1 MLLGALWT
9 SILEP
14 KWSQL
19 GSNWG
24 WERLQHGSKH
34 ESVPPIVCTA
44 IGGTPAAAS
53 NRQQQ
58 TNEDPSWNPDGSN
71 GDLLP
76 FCFHMLNSASRL
88 LAVKGLSWRLLE
100 ALGGFQKH
108 AFSTVLYKPPKS
120 TKIINNHKNLSRQ
133 ANGKRC

>member
-19 GSNWG
+19 GSNWDG
-24 WERLQHGSKH
+24 WERLQLGSKNQ
-34 ESVPPIVCTA
+34 SVPPAVCTA
-44 IGGTPAAAS
+44 TGGTPAAAS

-88 LAVKGLSWRLLE
+88 LAVKGFMLRLLKLFE
-100 ALGGFQKH
+100 ALRGSLGAVAVSK
-108 AFSTVLYKPPKS
+108 AFRSPF
-120 TKIINNHKNLSRQ
+120 
-133 ANGKRC
+133 

>member
-9 SILEP
+9 PILEP

-24 WERLQHGSKH
+24 WERLQLGSKS

-58 TNEDPSWNPDGSN
+58 TNKDPSWNPDGSN

-88 LAVKGLSWRLLE
+88 LAVKGLSWRLFQAFLNAFE
-100 ALGGFQKH
+100 GLLVQWSFQRLSGVHFESHLGAKMEPKF
-108 AFSTVLYKPPKS
+108 AFF
-120 TKIINNHKNLSRQ
+120 
-133 ANGKRC
+133 

>member
-1 MLLGALWT
+1 MLLGAFWT

-24 WERLQHGSKH
+24 WERLQLGSKS

-44 IGGTPAAAS
+44 TGGTPAAAS

-58 TNEDPSWNPDGSN
+58 TKEDPSWNPDGSN

-88 LAVKGLSWRLLE
+88 LAVKGSNVVFYGVFLGAADSTIAFYGG
-100 ALGGFQKH
+100 ALGPPCIFTV
-108 AFSTVLYKPPKS
+108 FS
-120 TKIINNHKNLSRQ
+120 
-133 ANGKRC
+133 